1 MKFVTFIYF
10 QCVINYI
17 TSEVTS
23 CIYIAEKTF
32 SINNVY
38 GLFLLAKVR
47 LILEPTSAPHMP
59 SHTKIKTIAKFN
71 QIVSEIQIFA
81 HLRHF

>member
-1 MKFVTFIYF
+1 MCNKLYF
-10 QCVINYI
+10 HNDTII
-17 TSEVTS
+17 FTSEVTS